1 MSPQLEKWEDPQGAP
16 RPTQATCPV
25 HNKIEGAF
33 WQAKV
38 GPMSGQEGL
47 TDCKDWQVKPSP
59 GVYFTGKAIFS
70 PTPFFGRYFLPRYRS
85 EKIMPHTPLC
95 DKL

>member
-59 GVYFTGKAIFS
+59 GVYILPVKPYFS
-70 PTPFFGRYFLPRYRS
+70 PPPFLAV
-85 EKIMPHTPLC
+85 I
-95 DKL
+95 